1 MPAQHRISPPHT
13 PMHYQQQFIL
23 SRVHGNAV
31 MENTPPQSAPASQ
44 TCFPTNL
51 YAGPYV
57 HQQHVQQYPV
67 QSQASAPQQMQAIA
81 MSQAPSQH
89 FVNPVVPNQQFQM
102 SNVVFAPN
110 QHVNIPTTGP
120 PPGAPIQFSQGVPMT
135 NADGNIELVFPP
147 QLHFVHQHQ
156 SQGQTP
162 PQHMHTPP
170 QVSYPFGNPAGGSP
184 GAQSQVQQQKTAS
197 DFFVHEYSPPEAV
210 RRSATPRKGPVDT
223 APKNYAFA
231 NTGPEHFEEK
241 KSEDKRV
248 KRVDSKETGPSSSS
262 PASND
267 GTALTV

>member
-1 MPAQHRISPPHT
+1 
-13 PMHYQQQFIL
+13 
-23 SRVHGNAV
+23 
-31 MENTPPQSAPASQ
+31 
-44 TCFPTNL
+44 
-51 YAGPYV
+51 
-57 HQQHVQQYPV
+57 
-67 QSQASAPQQMQAIA
+67 
-81 MSQAPSQH
+81 
-89 FVNPVVPNQQFQM
+89 M

-170 QVSYPFGNPAGGSP
+170 QVSYPFTTGGGSP
-184 GAQSQVQQQKTAS
+184 GAQSNAQQQKTAP

-210 RRSATPRKGPVDT
+210 RRSATPRKGPIDT

-241 KSEDKRV
+241 KSADDKKM
-248 KRVDSKETGPSSSS
+248 KRVDSNLSGPSSSS
-262 PASND
+262 PASSN
-267 GTALTV
+267 GTAFTA